1 MWIILEPVIFALIGT
16 EIQINKIDPSTIG
29 FGTVVLVGA
38 LLIRF
43 VVQDSSAALNYHK
56 DTTQS
61 KENAPDKEN
70 FVTFAIIAFP
80 VHAVTTHQKAFS
92 LTYK

>member
-16 EIQINKIDPSTIG
+16 EIQINKIDPTTIG

-43 VVQDSSAALNYHK
+43 FINSPSHGQSELSAKQKVFAGDLNS
-56 DTTQS
+56 TLS
-61 KENAPDKEN
+61 FN
-70 FVTFAIIAFP
+70 
-80 VHAVTTHQKAFS
+80 
-92 LTYK
+92 

>member
-16 EIQINKIDPSTIG
+16 EIQINKIDPTTIG

-43 VVQDSSAALNYHK
+43 LLISFYTGRFSV
-56 DTTQS
+56 
-61 KENAPDKEN
+61 
-70 FVTFAIIAFP
+70 P
-80 VHAVTTHQKAFS
+80 V
-92 LTYK
+92 

>member
-16 EIQINKIDPSTIG
+16 EIQINKIDPTTIG

-43 VVQDSSAALNYHK
+43 LLIGHRSISYYGDLHGQSQLSAKQKVFAGDLNS
-56 DTTQS
+56 TLS
-61 KENAPDKEN
+61 FN
-70 FVTFAIIAFP
+70 
-80 VHAVTTHQKAFS
+80 
-92 LTYK
+92 

>member
-1 MWIILEPVIFALIGT
+1 MEPVIFALIGT

-43 VVQDSSAALNYHK
+43 VVRDSSSASTIIKTQLNPRK
-56 DTTQS
+56 MSPTRR
-61 KENAPDKEN
+61 
-70 FVTFAIIAFP
+70 I
-80 VHAVTTHQKAFS
+80 
-92 LTYK
+92 L